1 MNVSSYLINI
11 CFLISH
17 RLSMFFALINYSYSF
32 QFNLDPYKILK
43 TGENEA
49 ATGDP
54 LMALEEELKNVKFV
68 PVPGIPAFTG
78 RLDNT
83 EQYIFTSILY

>member
-1 MNVSSYLINI
+1 M
-11 CFLISH
+11 FL
-17 RLSMFFALINYSYSF
+17 FFAFYV
-32 QFNLDPYKILK
+32 QFNLDPYKTLK

-49 ATGDP
+49 VTGDP
-54 LMALEEELKNVKFV
+54 LIALEEELKNVKFV

-83 EQYIFTSILY
+83 E